1 MHTFLLIFL
10 IFFSSL
16 INSRSYIDYESP
28 YHPVV
33 GNSGMVVSQNYLSS
47 DIGIEILNKGGNA
60 IDAAVAVGFSLA
72 VTLPRAGNLGGGGFM
87 LVYIKDKNE
96 IFYIDYRSS
105 SPLNANLENIF
116 NIENQSGK
124 QFEVVPKN
132 FDRNKFDV
140 LETGYK
146 ASAIPGTVAGLIEA
160 HNNFGRLELK
170 EILEPVIAQAKNGIT
185 VTYDLHKAIEST
197 KRLYEDPESRKIY
210 FDGSNP
216 IKENSLM
223 KLPDLANTLTI
234 ISEYGKDGFYKGQTA
249 KKIVEAMNRNNG
261 LMSLDDFSN
270 YEVYIRA
277 PISTEYR
284 GNKVFTAGPPSGGG
298 ITLLTALNILSYFDL
313 KKYKSNST
321 QTYHLFSEALRRGHN
336 NRSSEVGDPVF
347 YNVPVNKLLS
357 KKRTQELVKSIK
369 LNKASKASVIKPI
382 SVLNES
388 RDTTHYSVIDSEG
401 NAVSNTYTL
410 GSSFGSGV
418 TIPGTGILMNNQMNN
433 LMYREGDVSIEG
445 RGVSIGNRFKPGKRP
460 MSTMAPVMV
469 FNEDNNLTLVT
480 GSPGGSYI
488 PGAILRVVTGVIDF
502 DLSIGDATMLP
513 RVHKDWPYVGIDY
526 EKTLSSD
533 IVKGLNKL
541 GHKTSTNKTMGSTQ
555 SIHIVDGI
563 RYGYADLRR
572 PNAAVAVQKTN

>member
-87 LVYIKDKNE
+87 LVYIKEKNE

-197 KRLYEDPESRKIY
+197 KRLYKDPESRKIY

-223 KLPDLANTLTI
+223 KLPDLANTLI
-234 ISEYGKDGFYKGQTA
+234 LISEYGKDGFYKGQTA